1 MRTSPQT
8 GGFQVKDNS
17 DYTQII
23 SLPCSDAVTSLL
35 DSGHVQARQEAAE
48 DEARAE
54 GVRHHPAVQGGGDQ
68 PRQAALRRLQFM
80 MDM

>member
-23 SLPCSDAVTSLL
+23 SLPCSDAVTSLF
-35 DSGHVQARQEAAE
+35 QARQEAAE

-68 PRQAALRRLQFM
+68 SRQAALRRLQFM
-80 MDM
+80 MYILYM

>member
-1 MRTSPQT
+1 M
-8 GGFQVKDNS
+8 KDNS

-23 SLPCSDAVTSLL
+23 SLPCSDAVTSLP
-35 DSGHVQARQEAAE
+35 DSGHVQTRQEAAE
-48 DEARAE
+48 DEARVE

-80 MDM
+80 MYILHM